1 MLFSELKPTI
11 QKAYRIKSYDDIFT
25 NIVMSI
31 LDYDFPDEI
40 KKDINPKRL
49 EALRIYTGAVAIW
62 KLEAS
67 DIAGHEDCNL
77 KAGQWVCSQVE
88 FAGKTECR
96 YGFGIAEGVNAICNL
111 NNGIVKRFDNWVD
124 NDKIAVIFLNST
136 YMPDMNIGRFS
147 DMAAETELSIKLNV
161 FFSRFYPILIADD
174 RKKQKVINKIVKN
187 MMTGGNIDTNELETI
202 IDENSLRSIM
212 AENGVEV
219 KGIEKIDIGEVDKSS
234 YIQYLCKL
242 RDDIM
247 RWFYSLYG
255 MNSQGSS
262 KMAQQ
267 TTDEVNQDSNSS
279 MILPY
284 DMYKQAKLGL
294 EMCKE
299 KFGWEADVTFSK
311 CWAERIIQLTDEAVN
326 VEEIEEIGD
335 DIKDAIDEDAVKE
348 EDLTDDAEGDKIE
361 EDKDKEKS
369 DESEEKKDED

>member
-1 MLFSELKPTI
+1 MLFSELKPKI

-62 KLEAS
+62 QLEAG

-124 NDKIAVIFLNST
+124 NEKIAVIFLNST

-161 FFSRFYPILIADD
+161 LFSRLYPIPIADD
-174 RKKQKVINKIVKN
+174 KNKQTVILHIIKSLMNGGDLNTDEILTLVSEEGISKI
-187 MMTGGNIDTNELETI
+187 
-202 IDENSLRSIM
+202 LR
-212 AENGVEV
+212 EDGVEV
-219 KGIEKIDIGEVDKSS
+219 NGIDILNISDVDKSS
-234 YIQYLCKL
+234 YIQYLAKH
-242 RDDIM
+242 RDDIL

-311 CWAERIIQLTDEAVN
+311 CWAERIIQLTDEAVDI
-326 VEEIEEIGD
+326 EEIEEIGD
-335 DIKDAIDEDAVKE
+335 DIKDAVDEDAVKE
-348 EDLTDDAEGDKIE
+348 EALTDDAEDGKIE